1 MRTADTAA
9 CRLSPVARCNHPF
22 SRRFW
27 RFDRR
32 HTDPAPFAVP
42 IRAANRPLRAALS
55 VQPAHL
61 VDSWALLSAAQS
73 VRVPLVPSISADAG
87 EAEAEAG
94 KEEAATVVTYARPI
108 VSQNGSG
115 AVLWDQKASAAW
127 LHVPPVVVGTEPA
140 LTSRVMDELAYCSG
154 KFRRLYGDDED

>member
-1 MRTADTAA
+1 M
-9 CRLSPVARCNHPF
+9 
-22 SRRFW
+22 
-27 RFDRR
+27 
-32 HTDPAPFAVP
+32 PFAVSV
-42 IRAANRPLRAALS
+42 RAANRPLRAALS

-87 EAEAEAG
+87 EAEAEAEAG
-94 KEEAATVVTYARPI
+94 KEEAATIVTYARPI

-127 LHVPPVVVGTEPA
+127 LHVPPVVVGAEPA